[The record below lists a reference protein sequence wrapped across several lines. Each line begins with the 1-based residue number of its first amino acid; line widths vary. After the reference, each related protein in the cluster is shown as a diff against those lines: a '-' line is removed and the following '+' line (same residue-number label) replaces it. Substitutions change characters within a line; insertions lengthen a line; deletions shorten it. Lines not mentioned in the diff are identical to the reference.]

1 MKLLLV
7 LITLIIAALANNSL
21 RDPLAPP
28 ARHAGHLAGAPRLR
42 GHDAS
47 RNVAA
52 QPVYSA
58 AEERLQQCR
67 AHLD

>member
-1 MKLLLV
+1 MKLLPI
-7 LITLIIAALANNSL
+7 LITLIIAALANNAL
-21 RDPLAPP
+21 RDPLTPP
-28 ARHAGHLAGAPRLR
+28 SRHAGHLAGAPGLR
-42 GHDAS
+42 GRAVS

-67 AHLD
+67 AHLN